1 MTQDLNNPSTPAVSD
16 RFRTDSEEQPEQNE
30 NPNNS
35 PDAGVGIGAG
45 AGAGAGGVG
54 VGGDV
59 GAGAGVSAVAGVSAG
74 VGADVDTDFHETGET
89 PEKQP
94 GRLSADARRCLVSL
108 LRYGVILANNKQP
121 LFDILVKEQA
131 LIQDH
136 LADMFLRVLIDE
148 PAGVAV
154 LLQQE
159 ADESEDSVSLIT
171 RRPLSMYDSLLL
183 LILRKHFQERETAGE
198 QRIYIDID
206 RLESRLTP
214 FLPLTNNSRS
224 DRRKLSSSLK
234 KMKDKRLLQSVP
246 GDDERFEIT
255 PVIRYV
261 VNAEFL
267 EQMLREY
274 QTMAE
279 QASTHAGAQ
288 TGAS

>member
-1 MTQDLNNPSTPAVSD
+1 MTEDNNNPSAPALFD
-16 RFRTDSEEQPEQNE
+16 RLRADSEQQSGNNE
-30 NPNNS
+30 IINNP
-35 PDAGVGIGAG
+35 PDSDI
-45 AGAGAGGVG
+45 
-54 VGGDV
+54 DEIC
-59 GAGAGVSAVAGVSAG
+59 
-74 VGADVDTDFHETGET
+74 DT
-89 PEKQP
+89 PESQL

-108 LRYGVILANNKQP
+108 LRHGVILANNKQQ
-121 LFDILVKEQA
+121 LFDILVKEQL

-159 ADESEDSVSLIT
+159 IDEDEDSVSLIT
-171 RRPLSMYDSLLL
+171 RRPLSLYDSLLL

-206 RLESRLTP
+206 RIESRLTP

-224 DRRKLSSSLK
+224 DRRKLSGSLK
-234 KMKDKRLLQSVP
+234 NMKDKRLLQSVA

-267 EQMLREY
+267 EQMLGEY
-274 QTMAE
+274 QAMAE
-279 QASTHAGAQ
+279 QAGMDVEAQ
-288 TGAS
+288 IDES

>member
-1 MTQDLNNPSTPAVSD
+1 MTQNQNNPSTPTESD
-16 RFRTDSEEQPEQNE
+16 HFHADSVEPSEHGIEATNIPGADA
-30 NPNNS
+30 
-35 PDAGVGIGAG
+35 DAGIDT
-45 AGAGAGGVG
+45 GV
-54 VGGDV
+54 
-59 GAGAGVSAVAGVSAG
+59 
-74 VGADVDTDFHETGET
+74 DVDVDETSDT
-89 PEKQP
+89 PEKQL

-108 LRYGVILANNKQP
+108 LRYGVILANNKKA

-131 LIQDH
+131 PIQDH

-159 ADESEDSVSLIT
+159 VEENEDSVSLIT
-171 RRPLSMYDSLLL
+171 RRPLSLYDSLLL

-224 DRRKLSSSLK
+224 DRRKLNSSLK
-234 KMKDKRLLQSVP
+234 NMKDKRLLQSVP

-267 EQMLREY
+267 EQMLEEY
-274 QTMAE
+274 QAMAE
-279 QASTHAGAQ
+279 QAGTEAGARA
-288 TGAS
+288 GRS

>member
-1 MTQDLNNPSTPAVSD
+1 MTDDKNNLSAPALFD
-16 RFRTDSEEQPEQNE
+16 RFREGSEEHSGHNAEVE
-30 NPNNS
+30 NFS
-35 PDAGVGIGAG
+35 GSEMV
-45 AGAGAGGVG
+45 
-54 VGGDV
+54 
-59 GAGAGVSAVAGVSAG
+59 
-74 VGADVDTDFHETGET
+74 
-89 PEKQP
+89 EKDEAMESRP
-94 GRLSADARRCLVSL
+94 GRLSADARRSLVGL
-108 LRYGVILANNKQP
+108 LRHGVILANSKQQ
-121 LFDILVKEQA
+121 LFDILVKEQVTV
-131 LIQDH
+131 QDH

-159 ADESEDSVSLIT
+159 TDEDSVSLIT
-171 RRPLSMYDSLLL
+171 RRPLSLYDSLVL
-183 LILRKHFQERETAGE
+183 LILRKHFQERETAGD

-206 RLESRLTP
+206 RIESRLTP

-224 DRRKLSSSLK
+224 DRRKLGSSLK

-267 EQMLREY
+267 EQILGEY

-279 QASTHAGAQ
+279 QAGIEVEAPTDEA
-288 TGAS
+288 

>member
-1 MTQDLNNPSTPAVSD
+1 MTEDKNNPSAPALFD
-16 RFRTDSEEQPEQNE
+16 RFRADSDKQLSDSEVINNLPGSDIDEEDDVSE
-30 NPNNS
+30 NRL
-35 PDAGVGIGAG
+35 
-45 AGAGAGGVG
+45 
-54 VGGDV
+54 
-59 GAGAGVSAVAGVSAG
+59 
-74 VGADVDTDFHETGET
+74 
-89 PEKQP
+89 
-94 GRLSADARRCLVSL
+94 GRLPTDARRCLVSL
-108 LRYGVILANNKQP
+108 LRHGVILANNKQQ
-121 LFDILVKEQA
+121 LFEILVKEQA
-131 LIQDH
+131 PIQDH

-159 ADESEDSVSLIT
+159 MDENEDSVSLIT
-171 RRPLSMYDSLLL
+171 QRPLSLYDSLLL

-206 RLESRLTP
+206 RIESRLTP

-224 DRRKLSSSLK
+224 DRRKLGSSLK

-267 EQMLREY
+267 EQMLDEY
-274 QTMAE
+274 QAMAE
-279 QASTHAGAQ
+279 QTGTEVETQTDGA
-288 TGAS
+288 